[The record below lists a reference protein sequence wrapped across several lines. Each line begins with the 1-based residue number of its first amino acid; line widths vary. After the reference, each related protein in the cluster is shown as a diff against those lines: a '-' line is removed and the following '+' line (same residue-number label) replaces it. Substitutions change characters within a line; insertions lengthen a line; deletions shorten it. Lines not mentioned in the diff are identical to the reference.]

1 MLARG
6 ELADAGFAARVAELR
21 AQGERVVL
29 ALAGADNDPAE
40 LGCDRELVSAGDG
53 WTLQSIS
60 S

>member
-1 MLARG
+1 PGIEAG
-6 ELADAGFAARVAELR
+6 GIIEEVGQEVDASRI
-21 AQGERVVL
+21 GERVVL

>member
-1 MLARG
+1 
-6 ELADAGFAARVAELR
+6 VAELR
-21 AQGERVVL
+21 ARGERVVL

>member
-1 MLARG
+1 MAQAAKPLSRG
-6 ELADAGFAARVAELR
+6 GALSFFGW
-21 AQGERVVL
+21 RVVL